1 MDGTAGPRRA
11 YLNREQVLRAAVVL
25 ADEFGLAAVS
35 MRRLSQQL
43 GVVPM
48 ALYKHVADKEELLDG
63 MVAAV
68 IGEFEAGDPALE
80 WRAAVRA
87 RLLSARRALVR
98 HPWARPAI
106 ESRTRRTPEVLRH
119 MDAVAGLLRAGGLS
133 DDLTHHVMHALGNR
147 IWGFSPELFP
157 EPPRD
162 VPATPEEQAALLR
175 EAGERYP
182 NILAIVRVS
191 AGGDPMAPSRGCDED
206 FEFVFALDVLLDGAE
221 RLRAGGWTS
230 DGHAPRP
237 ARP

>member
-1 MDGTAGPRRA
+1 MDDVTAPRRA
-11 YLNREQVLRAAVVL
+11 PLNRDQVLRAAVAL
-25 ADEFGLAAVS
+25 ADEWGLAAVS

-63 MVAAV
+63 MVAV
-68 IGEFEAGDPALE
+68 VVREFEAPDAALE
-80 WRAAVRA
+80 WRDAVRA
-87 RLLSARRALVR
+87 RLLSARRALGR

-106 ESRTRRTPEVLRH
+106 ESRTRRTPEVLGH

-157 EPPRD
+157 EPPSD

-175 EAGERYP
+175 DAAERYP
-182 NILAIVRVS
+182 NILAIVRAS

-206 FEFVFALDVLLDGAE
+206 FEFTFALDVLLDGAE
-221 RLRAGGWTS
+221 RLRREGWTS
-230 DGHAPRP
+230 RP
-237 ARP
+237 A